1 MRRKRITI
9 TIKPFLL
16 KKIDEIID
24 GKTIRNRS
32 HAIEKVLEE
41 HFQSKIDTAVILAGG
56 KGKQLRPFT
65 WEVPKPLLPI
75 KGKPLL
81 EYTIENLKKAGIS
94 KVYICIGYLGDKIK
108 KHFKNGKKFGVK
120 INYIEEKEPL
130 LTGGALN
137 KLKGKLSSPFL
148 LIYGDI
154 LTNLSF
160 EDLIDFHLQHKAI
173 GTVAL
178 SLSDNPELYGQIKI
192 RGVKLTK
199 FYDKQKET
207 IKSKIVNAGVY
218 VFNNEIFQYFPKK
231 KKFYLE
237 DVLKELIE
245 KDKITGYIFD
255 EQWFDV
261 GTQKTYEEAIKKFRP
276 PN

>member
-108 KHFKNGKKFGVK
+108 KHFKNGKEFGVK